1 LGTGECRH
9 GDTAREE
16 NSVKKIVL
24 SAMMFLM
31 VAGFAAVSR
40 AEDTVGKALAE
51 MFPKV
56 KFDSIQ
62 PSRIKGLYEVVSG
75 TNIAYF
81 SPEEGVLILGQMVD
95 KSGKNLT
102 AERTGE
108 IMVQKAKDLPLDKAI
123 KTGSGKHMVIEITD
137 PDCPYC
143 RKGAAFFA
151 PRKDI
156 TKYTFL
162 FPLSIHPDAEN
173 KSRYILCAKDR
184 AESLESVMEGK
195 IDGQKYDT
203 CKSDDVEALLK
214 LYKSAAE
221 KMGVN
226 STPFY
231 LVDGQPVMGIDTN
244 KIEQILAKQP

>member
-1 LGTGECRH
+1 M
-9 GDTAREE
+9 
-16 NSVKKIVL
+16 KKTVL
-24 SAMMFLM
+24 SAMVFLM
-31 VAGFAAVSR
+31 IVGFAATIR
-40 AEDTVGKALAE
+40 AEDTAGKALAE
-51 MFPKV
+51 MFPKL

-75 TNIAYF
+75 TNIVYF
-81 SPEEGVLILGQMVD
+81 SPEEGLLIFGQMVD
-95 KSGKNLT
+95 KSGKSLT
-102 AERTGE
+102 SERVNE
-108 IMVQKAKDLPLDKAI
+108 IVMQKAKDLPLDKAI
-123 KTGSGKHMVIEITD
+123 KTGSGKHTVIEVTD

-162 FPLSIHPDAEN
+162 FPLAMHPDAEN

-184 AESLESVMEGK
+184 GASLESVMEGK

-203 CKSDDVEALLK
+203 CKSDDVEELLK
-214 LYKSAAE
+214 LYKSTAE

-231 LVDGQPVMGIDTN
+231 IVDGQPVMGIDTN

>member
-1 LGTGECRH
+1 
-9 GDTAREE
+9 
-16 NSVKKIVL
+16 VKKIVL
-24 SAMMFLM
+24 CAMIFLI
-31 VAGFAAVSR
+31 VAGFAAMSR
-40 AEDTVGKALAE
+40 AEDTAGKALAE
-51 MFPKV
+51 MFPKL

-62 PSRIKGLYEVVSG
+62 PSRIKGLYEVISG
-75 TNIAYF
+75 TNIVYF
-81 SPEEGVLILGQMVD
+81 SPEEGLLIFGQMVD

-102 AERTGE
+102 SERINET
-108 IMVQKAKDLPLDKAI
+108 IMQKAKDLPLDKAI
-123 KTGSGKHMVIEITD
+123 KTGSGKHTVIEVTD

-151 PRKDI
+151 PRTDI

-162 FPLSIHPDAEN
+162 FPLSMHPDAEN

-184 AESLESVMEGK
+184 AASLESVMEGK

-203 CKSDDVEALLK
+203 CKSDDVEELLK
-214 LYKSAAE
+214 LYKSTGE

-231 LVDGQPVMGIDTN
+231 IVDGQPVMGIDTN